1 MLRREATGCALAA
14 IGPPKMGIP
23 AKLSWYIR
31 SQQQGVEVEVP
42 VKSSTAIADDS
53 VDISV
58 VIPCLNEANSL
69 GICVDKALGAFR
81 SAGLKGEVI
90 VADNGSTDGSQEIAQ
105 NCGASVVPAPQRGY
119 GAALQ
124 AGIRASRGQFIIM
137 GDADDSYDFTEVPKF
152 VSKWR
157 EGHDLVMGNR
167 FRGGIKPGAMPW
179 HHKYIGNPGL
189 TRIMNLFF
197 RTGIGDCY
205 CGMRGFTRDIFDRM
219 DLRSTGMEFAPEMVI
234 KASQL
239 GARINEVAITLWPD
253 KRGRPPHLRSFRDGW
268 RTLRFMLLYAPNW
281 LFLLP
286 GTTLMLVGLGLACWL
301 LPGPRHITDRVELD
315 LRTMVL
321 GVIFTLMGAQII
333 ALGLFV
339 KVFSYAE
346 RFDRNPVSLK
356 RMLRH
361 VQLEHGLALGGIL
374 FLAGFAGCAWTAWQ
388 WAASGF
394 GPLYVGMRAVL
405 FWSMWMFL
413 GLQVIFSSFFLS
425 MLGISRDTYIGDYER

>member
-1 MLRREATGCALAA
+1 MFEVSGT
-14 IGPPKMGIP
+14 KMEHVSKTD
-23 AKLSWYIR
+23 KLLTDD
-31 SQQQGVEVEVP
+31 GVEV
-42 VKSSTAIADDS
+42 
-53 VDISV
+53 SV
-58 VIPCLNEANSL
+58 VIPCLNEANSV
-69 GICVDKALGAFR
+69 GICVEKACKAVL

-90 VADNGSTDGSQEIAQ
+90 VADNGSTDGSQEIAR
-105 NCGASVVPAPQRGY
+105 NCGARVVPVPQRGY

-124 AGIRASRGQFIIM
+124 AGIRASRGQFIVM
-137 GDADDSYDFTEVPKF
+137 GDADDSYDFAEVPKF

-157 EGHDLVMGNR
+157 EGHDVVMGNR
-167 FRGGIKPGAMPW
+167 FHGGIKPGAMPW

-189 TRIMNLFF
+189 TAVMNLFF
-197 RTGIGDCY
+197 RTGIGDSHS
-205 CGMRGFTRDIFDRM
+205 GMRGFSREVFDRM
-219 DLRSTGMEFAPEMVI
+219 DLRCTGMEFASEFVI

-239 GARINEVAITLWPD
+239 GASITEVPVILWPD

-268 RTLRFMLLYAPNW
+268 RHLRFMLLYAPNW

-286 GTTLMLVGLGLACWL
+286 GTMLMFVGFALTCWL
-301 LPGPRHITDRVELD
+301 LPGPRHLTDKVEID
-315 LRTMVL
+315 IHTMVF
-321 GVIFTLMGAQII
+321 GVIFTLLGAQII
-333 ALGLFV
+333 AVGFFA
-339 KVFSYAE
+339 KAFSYAE
-346 RFDRNPVSLK
+346 RFDRNPRSLK

-361 VQLEHGLALGGIL
+361 VQLEHGLALGGLL
-374 FLAGFAGCAWTAWQ
+374 FIAGLAGCVWIAWQ